1 MNKIVI
7 NIEGMHC
14 ESCKSRV
21 EKALLK
27 ENEIISAKVNLKEK
41 NAEIEYE
48 NLTKKDIKNIIETL
62 GFKVK

>member
-1 MNKIVI
+1 
-7 NIEGMHC
+7 MHC

>member
-7 NIEGMHC
+7 NIEGRHC
-14 ESCKSRV
+14 ESCQSRV

-48 NLTKKDIKNIIETL
+48 KLNKKDIKNIIETL